1 MGRKYA
7 QMIAEGKAGALR
19 LTAVVCR
26 SAGAQQW
33 AKDTLP
39 DTVRV
44 CPSAEALYQLLQKE
58 HPDIS
63 LATVYRNLALFK
75 SQGLAV
81 SVGTVDGIERF
92 DGNTEPHVHFICT
105 DCGAVQ
111 DLFQVEQPDYSGFE
125 RSLGCRVDST
135 QLTLTGLC
143 RDCLEA
149 SQAKS
154 S

>member
-1 MGRKYA
+1 M
-7 QMIAEGKAGALR
+7 
-19 LTAVVCR
+19 
-26 SAGAQQW
+26 
-33 AKDTLP
+33 
-39 DTVRV
+39 
-44 CPSAEALYQLLQKE
+44 
-58 HPDIS
+58 
-63 LATVYRNLALFK
+63 
-75 SQGLAV
+75 
-81 SVGTVDGIERF
+81 GTVDGIERF

-105 DCGAVQ
+105 GCGAVQ